1 MVNIVFQTLTKIN
14 ELHKDIVNRYRIN
27 NGEAIWYSQ
36 LITTAKDSSFLSS
49 INSLYYYSREK
60 IENLLEGEGYDN
72 EKD

>member
-1 MVNIVFQTLTKIN
+1 MVNNVFQTLTKIN